1 MPEIMYF
8 PVLACLLRFFDCIFT
23 QISKKNPRML
33 SLRFL
38 KVFKALLPEFF
49 LSFLGF
55 LSFFFRHLEKSRPW
69 VAFQTP
75 HITDICGQSKCWIPV
90 FPPPIDSPSITLRCF
105 WRPSPHEFYSF
116 FCECTTPLSQSPR
129 HKPFLCRWCAGHTER
144 ITTLMVPILMRK
156 YGEHCVKV
164 NDR

>member
-55 LSFFFRHLEKSRPW
+55 LSFFFRHLEKSRP
-69 VAFQTP
+69 
-75 HITDICGQSKCWIPV
+75 
-90 FPPPIDSPSITLRCF
+90 
-105 WRPSPHEFYSF
+105 
-116 FCECTTPLSQSPR
+116 
-129 HKPFLCRWCAGHTER
+129 
-144 ITTLMVPILMRK
+144 
-156 YGEHCVKV
+156 
-164 NDR
+164 